1 MAMGLQELMMFR
13 DNLQQPAPTGM
24 DNLRN
29 LQALT
34 LQGMAAEDYINQP
47 MMMDTGLM
55 SLPVAQA
62 GFGGFIRNIVRAPA
76 RIVKSAAKAVK
87 NVVKSP
93 VGSIALGIA
102 APYALPTLFPALA
115 GSPVL
120 TSFLAGTGTSLL
132 GGAKPGDAIK
142 RGGLAALTTGLIR
155 GFRTPVQ
162 DTASSLTAG
171 GASDPSR
178 FTYQPGAEVI
188 GTPPVPQAETNI
200 FKDLFRG
207 VTDKTYD
214 PEGTGL
220 SRLGQRLSGTGQFEG
235 VGLGEQLGFQ
245 PGTAEA
251 QAQESLQQ
259 DPFTASIGKDTP
271 TGLQTA
277 RDPMAGPIGPDTTT
291 GLESAA
297 PKVTQTADKGLSL
310 DSITGALRKGV
321 ELAKEKPK
329 TTAAV
334 IAGLALLGSEQ
345 DIPQSDLDMAGITK
359 ETVDTDFDKQRFV
372 YKDAQGN
379 PLTTAQAL
387 QMIQAASQGFGE
399 GGQRM
404 ASGVR
409 GAFERVDDDKV
420 LSASGGLIGMMYGG
434 PVEKDNMDVKYKEF
448 SGMVGGRGSGM
459 EDNVYMPIVEGEQ
472 GQQVATL
479 AVSPKE
485 YVVDANTMSL
495 LGNGNPDEGAEIMD
509 KTVKDIRMA
518 ATGQTKQQKEIDGLA
533 ALNRMRRSV

>member
-1 MAMGLQELMMFR
+1 MGLQELMMFR

-47 MMMDTGLM
+47 MMNTGIM

-62 GFGGFIRNIVRAPA
+62 GFGGFIKSIT
-76 RIVKSAAKAVK
+76 RIPRTIAKTVKRVA
-87 NVVKSP
+87 KSP
-93 VGSIALGIA
+93 VGSIALGLA
-102 APYALPTLFPALA
+102 APTLLGPSFLGITNPALQ
-115 GSPVL
+115 
-120 TSFLAGTGTSLL
+120 SFLAGTGVSLL
-132 GGAKPGDAIK
+132 TGQKPKEAIK
-142 RGGLAALTTGLIR
+142 RGGLAALTTGLTR
-155 GFRTPVQ
+155 GFTTPGGAERYAA
-162 DTASSLTAG
+162 TAGSRPEQFAEGIKSSLPLPDAPETLG
-171 GASDPSR
+171 GRIRESL
-178 FTYQPGAEVI
+178 FTDIDRPGTLVGREVI
-188 GTPPVPQAETNI
+188 DPVTEFFTKQQQA
-200 FKDLFRG
+200 
-207 VTDKTYD
+207 
-214 PEGTGL
+214 GL
-220 SRLGQRLSGTGQFEG
+220 
-235 VGLGEQLGFQ
+235 Q

-251 QAQESLQQ
+251 QAQESLQTFDATGTTPAGVDIDATSYQ
-259 DPFTASIGKDTP
+259 NITP
-271 TGLQTA
+271 T
-277 RDPMAGPIGPDTTT
+277 TTT
-291 GLESAA
+291 PPGTSISPESSINPFQDITTAQYPGGTA
-297 PKVTQTADKGLSL
+297 PTLDTATKGLSL
-310 DSITGALRKGV
+310 DGITGALRKGV
-321 ELAKEKPK
+321 ELAREKPK
-329 TTAAV
+329 TTAA
-334 IAGLALLGSEQ
+334 ILAGAALLGSEQ

-372 YKDAQGN
+372 YRDAQGN
-379 PLTTAQAL
+379 PISTEKAL

-409 GAFERVDDDKV
+409 GAFERVDDPV
-420 LSASGGLIGMMYGG
+420 LSASGGLIGMAYGG
-434 PVEKDNMDVKYKEF
+434 SMPMNNMDVKYKEF